1 MDAFGADDEPAIAVV
16 DGADYTLFTGLNSAG
31 PPRPRVIIDL
41 SMADQIQLHYVDLGV
56 SRVTDL
62 KSEMSIGRT
71 EGNDLILNHPSVS
84 RKHAKLEPRGNKWWI
99 VDLKST
105 NGVKVNGSV
114 VSEAQVNA
122 GDKIHVGSVQLE
134 LKALPSV
141 DFSAE
146 SMFDHPS
153 GTVIRRI
160 SDFNSEFGLDASV
173 PRAPSEPGV
182 KPVPEVTREKIF
194 QVLVQVAKAMLESD
208 NLDSLLET
216 VMEMIFKY
224 FSVERGLIILFDE
237 QGNPIPKLT
246 KFLDDTDARDI
257 PISRNILNMVAEQQ
271 VAFMTSNALEDA
283 RLLGGKSIAIHGIRS
298 AMCVPLW
305 NRNRV
310 IGAVQ
315 VDSRIHVGRFTEEDL
330 DLLTALANFAAVA
343 IERAQLNEK
352 IEQEQ
357 KIRSK
362 MERYHSPAVIDEI
375 VKGVVNI
382 NPEESE
388 IRTAEVSILFA
399 DISGFTTVSET
410 KKPEEIAEFL
420 SHFFSC
426 AVESIFAYGGTLD
439 KFIGDAVMAFFGAPI
454 PQEDHADRAV
464 LAGLM
469 LQRLVGEWNTE
480 RERQGLTTVKIR
492 VGINSGPAVV
502 GNVGTEKRVDYT
514 VLGSSVN
521 IASRLE
527 SGVAK
532 PGQLVIS
539 KNTLDRVIGSF
550 KTESLG
556 EFALKGLQQKMPVY
570 AVLGAAAD
578 APTRE
583 TVSAT
588 TN

>member
-1 MDAFGADDEPAIAVV
+1 MEQ
-16 DGADYTLFTGLNSAG
+16 L
-31 PPRPRVIIDL
+31 
-41 SMADQIQLHYVDLGV
+41 QIHYVDMGV
-56 SRVTDL
+56 PRIADL
-62 KSEMSIGRT
+62 KAEMAIGRT
-71 EGNDLILNHPSVS
+71 EGNDLVLNHPSVS
-84 RKHAKLEPRGNKWWI
+84 RKHAKLEERDNRWWV

-105 NGVKVNGSV
+105 NGVKVNGNLV
-114 VSEAQVNA
+114 TEAQVSA
-122 GDKIHVGSVQLE
+122 GDKIHIGSVQLD

-141 DFSAE
+141 DFSDQ
-146 SMFDHPS
+146 SMFDNPS

-160 SDFNSEFGLDASV
+160 SDFNSEFGLDIADV
-173 PRAPSEPGV
+173 APQAQRPETPPGT
-182 KPVPEVTREKIF
+182 PAPTVTREKIF
-194 QVLVQVAKAMLESD
+194 QVLVQVAKALLQSD
-208 NLDSLLET
+208 DLNSLLNT
-216 VMEMIFKY
+216 VMDMIFRY
-224 FSVERGLIILFDE
+224 LPVERGLILLFDDNG
-237 QGNPIPKLT
+237 QPVPKLT
-246 KFLDDTDARDI
+246 RFLDASEARDI
-257 PISRNILNMVAEQQ
+257 PISRTILKMVAEQQ
-271 VAFMTSNALEDA
+271 IALMTSNALEDA

-305 NRNRV
+305 NRQRV

-315 VDSRIHVGRFTEEDL
+315 VDSSIHIGSFNEEDL

-343 IERAQLNEK
+343 IERAQMSEK
-352 IEQEQ
+352 IEQER

-375 VKGVVNI
+375 VKGVI
-382 NPEESE
+382 SADESE
-388 IRTAEVSILFA
+388 IRNAEVSILFA

-410 KKPEEIAEFL
+410 KRPEEVAEFL

-454 PQEDHADRAV
+454 PQEDHADRAI

-469 LQRLVGEWNTE
+469 LQRLVGEWNAE
-480 RERQGLTTVKIR
+480 REKAELPEVRIR

-514 VLGSSVN
+514 VLGSAVN

-532 PGQLVIS
+532 PGQVVIS
-539 KNTLDRVIGSF
+539 QNTIDRTLGSF
-550 KTESLG
+550 ETESLG

-570 AVLGAAAD
+570 AVLSSSALPKPSTETLHA
-578 APTRE
+578 TR
-583 TVSAT
+583 
-588 TN
+588 

>member
-1 MDAFGADDEPAIAVV
+1 MDYVQIHFVDMGTPRVV
-16 DGADYTLFTGLNSAG
+16 DLRG
-31 PPRPRVIIDL
+31 
-41 SMADQIQLHYVDLGV
+41 
-56 SRVTDL
+56 
-62 KSEMSIGRT
+62 EMSIGRT
-71 EGNDLILNHPSVS
+71 EGNDLVLNHPSVS
-84 RKHAKLEPRGNKWWI
+84 RKHARFEKRGDTWWI

-105 NGVKVNGSV
+105 NGVKINGNLV
-114 VSEAQVNA
+114 GEAQVNP
-122 GDKIHVGSVQLE
+122 GDSLSVGSVQLE
-134 LKALPSV
+134 LKAPPSV
-141 DFSAE
+141 EFTGE
-146 SMFDHPS
+146 SMFDNAS

-160 SDFNSEFGLDASV
+160 SDFNSEFGLEVGDLMQQPAAR
-173 PRAPSEPGV
+173 PAEPGV
-182 KPVPEVTREKIF
+182 ERAAVTREKIF
-194 QVLVQVAKAMLESD
+194 QVLVQVAKV
-208 NLDSLLET
+208 LLQSEELQSVLQT
-216 VMEMIFKY
+216 VMDIIFKY
-224 FSVERGLIILFDE
+224 LPVERGLLILFDDA
-237 QGNPIPKLT
+237 GAPIPKLT
-246 KFLDDTDARDI
+246 KFREGSDEQDI
-257 PISRNILNMVAEQQ
+257 PISRTILKMVAEQQ
-271 VAFMTSNALEDA
+271 VALMTSNALEDV

-305 NRNRV
+305 CKSRV

-315 VDSRIHVGRFTEEDL
+315 VDSPIHIGRFVEEDL

-343 IERAQLNEK
+343 IERAQLSEK
-352 IEQEQ
+352 IEHER
-357 KIRSK
+357 KIRTK

-375 VKGVVNI
+375 VKGVVMSD
-382 NPEESE
+382 ETEV
-388 IRTAEVSILFA
+388 RFAEVSILFA
-399 DISGFTTVSET
+399 DISGFTTISET
-410 KKPEEIAEFL
+410 KKPEEVSEFL

-469 LQRLVGEWNTE
+469 MQRLVGEWNAD
-480 RERQGLTTVKIR
+480 REKTSLPPVRIR

-539 KNTLDRVIGSF
+539 QNTLERVVGSF
-550 KTESLG
+550 ETESLG

-570 AVLGAAAD
+570 AVLPSPGAVASADTLHAAA
-578 APTRE
+578 R
-583 TVSAT
+583 
-588 TN
+588 